1 MLASSIR
8 GTRAWRRAATATLL
22 MAVAG
27 AAGCGQ
33 QNTEGRSPSYLV
45 IESLQAA
52 SGAKPTTFAGTLD
65 SDVVTLVTT
74 TVGSQDVVAPTVF
87 EDVGQVKLRM
97 ALKDVGNALSVTTPT
112 AANLVTVTR
121 YHIDYKRSD
130 GRNTQGVDVPYSFD
144 GAASGT
150 FGTDGGLLTFA
161 LVRAQAKLEAPL
173 KALQNGG
180 GAVVISTIAEITF
193 YGTDQN
199 GNSVSV
205 TGAISV
211 NFADWGDPSSSSK

>member
-8 GTRAWRRAATATLL
+8 GTRGWRWTAAAALLTVAAAT
-22 MAVAG
+22 
-27 AAGCGQ
+27 AGCGQ

-52 SGAKPTTFAGTLD
+52 SGAKPTTFSGTLD
-65 SDVVTLVTT
+65 SDVVTLVST
-74 TVGSQDVVAPTVF
+74 TVGGQDVYAPTIY
-87 EDVGQVKLRM
+87 EDIGQAKLRM
-97 ALKDVGNALSVTTPT
+97 ALKDVGSATSVTAPT
-112 AANLVTVTR
+112 ATNLITVTR
-121 YHIDYKRSD
+121 YHVDFKRSD

-144 GAASGT
+144 GAATGT
-150 FGTDGGLLTFA
+150 FGTDGGLLSFA

-173 KALQNGG
+173 KALQGG
-180 GAVVISTIAEITF
+180 GGSIVISTIAHITF

-199 GNSVSV
+199 GNAVSV

-211 NFADWGDPSSSSK
+211 NFADWGDPSSESK

>member
-1 MLASSIR
+1 M
-8 GTRAWRRAATATLL
+8 AAALLTA
-22 MAVAG
+22 AAG

-52 SGAKPTTFAGTLD
+52 SGAKPTAFAGTLD
-65 SDVVTLVTT
+65 SDVITNVQTT
-74 TVGSQDVVAPTVF
+74 IGGQDVVAPTVF
-87 EDVGQVKLRM
+87 EDIGQVKLKM
-97 ALKDVGNALSVTTPT
+97 ALKDVGNNVSVTTPT
-112 AANLVTVTR
+112 AANLVTVSR
-121 YHIDYKRSD
+121 YHIDYRRSD
-130 GRNTQGVDVPYSFD
+130 GRKAEGIDVPYSFD

-150 FGTDGGLLTFA
+150 VGTEGGLLSFTI
-161 LVRAQAKLEAPL
+161 VRAQAKLEAPL

-193 YGTDQN
+193 YGSDQN

-205 TGAISV
+205 TGSISV